1 MERSIRR
8 FLLAVM
14 LVTTLV
20 QVVAVPTAAAA
31 DDEVVLTLF
40 WGDGCP
46 HCAAEKAFLE
56 VLSGEVPQ
64 LAVDA
69 HEVYYDLEARAR
81 FVETMTALGMEAR
94 AVPTTIVGARVWVGF
109 SDAIAEEIRAE
120 VVAAAAAIPSDGPV
134 PDDEVVDIPVI
145 GSVDAATVSLLP
157 ATFFI
162 ALVDGLNPCSL
173 WALSILLALVLRT
186 GSRRRVLA
194 VGGVFLFVTAALYGL
209 YVAGM
214 YGALTFAAQTTW
226 IRLVMAAVALAFGI
240 VNVKDYFR
248 FQEGLSL
255 SIPGRAK
262 PKLYA
267 RMRTVSDPS
276 RPLPAVLMGTGALAV
291 GVSLLETPCTAGYP
305 VLWADLVS
313 SRGLGLGAASGL
325 FSLYMLVFLADELV
339 VFGAAVVLMRVSKL
353 EERGG
358 RILKLVSG
366 VLMVILAAVLIF
378 LPRAMESV
386 SGALV
391 VFGLAAAITGI
402 VLLVD
407 RLRVRRHAPVARDP
421 ARGTAAGA
429 GRR

>member
-1 MERSIRR
+1 MGRSIRR
-8 FLLAVM
+8 VLFLVAFVTAVVQLAG
-14 LVTTLV
+14 
-20 QVVAVPTAAAA
+20 VPTAAA

-56 VLSGEVPQ
+56 ELTTEIPQ

-69 HEVYYDLEARAR
+69 HEVYFDLDGRAR
-81 FVETMTALGMEAR
+81 FVETMADLGMEAR
-94 AVPTTIVGARVWVGF
+94 AVPTTIVGDRVWVGF
-109 SDAIAEEIRAE
+109 SDSIAAEIRE
-120 VVAAAAAIPSDGPV
+120 EVAAAVAVV
-134 PDDEVVDIPVI
+134 PPAGRTAGEDVVDVPVI
-145 GSVDAATVSLLP
+145 GPVDAATVSLLP

-194 VGGVFLFVTAALYGL
+194 VGSVFLVVTAALYGL

-214 YGALTFAAQTTW
+214 YGALTFAAETTW
-226 IRLVMAAVALAFGI
+226 IRLVMASVALAFGI

-255 SIPGRAK
+255 SIPAKAK
-262 PKLYA
+262 PRLYA
-267 RMRTVSDPS
+267 RMRSVSDPG
-276 RPLPAVLMGTGALAV
+276 RPLPAVLMGTGVLAV

-313 SRGLGLGAASGL
+313 SRGLGFGAASGL
-325 FSLYMLVFLADELV
+325 FALYMVVFLADELA
-339 VFGAAVVLMRVSKL
+339 VFAAAVVLMRVSKL

-358 RILKLVSG
+358 RVLKLVSG
-366 VLMVILAAVLIF
+366 VLMVVLAAVLIF
-378 LPRAMESV
+378 FPGMMQTV
-386 SGALV
+386 SGAV
-391 VFGLAAAITGI
+391 GVFVIAAGITGV
-402 VLLVD
+402 VLIVD
-407 RLRVRRHAPVARDP
+407 RMWGGRRRPHPSGSGRRSPV
-421 ARGTAAGA
+421 GA